1 MDDDARSAG
10 RGRRSRPGRPM
21 TAVDPE
27 PLSGEP
33 VVRVERHIKAHPS
46 AVYAYLTDSA
56 KWARWQGVSAEIEP
70 VVGGTFRM
78 VMATGQ
84 VATGRFIELVPGRRV
99 RFSWGWDG
107 NHPGP
112 ARLIDGRDRPGRGR
126 GRDPTDIDAPGPA
139 ARGRSAPPSRLGALR
154 PAAGARGRRGR
165 PGCRSRALTSGVAT
179 ASGRPRR
186 PRRSG
191 APLPPRSRA
200 AP

>member
-1 MDDDARSAG
+1 
-10 RGRRSRPGRPM
+10 M

-107 NHPGP
+107 NPLVPPGSSTVEIDLAEDAGETRLTLTHRGLPPEGVALHQVGWAHYVPRLALAAEGADPGADPGP
-112 ARLIDGRDRPGRGR
+112 
-126 GRDPTDIDAPGPA
+126 
-139 ARGRSAPPSRLGALR
+139 
-154 PAAGARGRRGR
+154 
-165 PGCRSRALTSGVAT
+165 
-179 ASGRPRR
+179 
-186 PRRSG
+186 
-191 APLPPRSRA
+191 
-200 AP
+200 